1 MKMTNEK
8 KLLAR
13 VACLAS
19 TFIVLVSTVNM
30 FFGVLLYGVQQDNK
44 KIAEEAANKSGWTDE
59 LKGQY
64 EDADLWIKTSD
75 RLTVQACRIFSGDIV
90 TAVMI
95 IFGMCGIFLGYIT
108 LRFLKMDLKMVLKKW
123 NRKRRA

>member
-1 MKMTNEK
+1 MNMTERRK
-8 KLLAR
+8 IGVR
-13 VACLAS
+13 VACLS
-19 TFIVLVSTVNM
+19 LTLIVLTSTINM
-30 FFGVLLYGVQQDNK
+30 FLGILLYGVQQDNK
-44 KIAEEAANKSGWTDE
+44 RFAEEVASKSGWTEE

-64 EDADLWIKTSD
+64 EEADLWIRTSN
-75 RLTVQACRIFSGDIV
+75 RLTVQACRIFSGDVV
-90 TAVMI
+90 TAVLI